1 MKNEEVLQTGSW
13 SQCALKMAS
22 GLPMNL
28 GAVAQVS
35 QPAVSPTSSRPG
47 LRQCH
52 GSPAFELLQAR
63 CLRYSRLEVCAT
75 RLAQRS
81 ETPARFMGDNA
92 RASGQW
98 VLTLIL
104 SPGGE
109 RKSLAVRVRS

>member
-1 MKNEEVLQTGSW
+1 MLTTEIEKRRIQPLIP
-13 SQCALKMAS
+13 
-22 GLPMNL
+22 LPMNL
-28 GAVAQVS
+28 GTVAQVS

-98 VLTLIL
+98 VLTFIL
-104 SPGGE
+104 APGGE
-109 RKSLAVRVRS
+109 RKSLAV